1 MLTSVSASEERNTNS
16 ENSYFDGLRSDF
28 LKILGEI
35 LSQKKISPKACHDAR
50 VIERRLRIYLSLPEK
65 NKKLKKLSK
74 ELKNFHQTLSE
85 LRMNDV
91 IFNSF
96 KERVKEANH
105 PLLKVKEDLK
115 QERKKL
121 KQQALKNLNASSLQ
135 NILQDPKG
143 LTKKI
148 TLKNADALPKKK
160 GQILKKIKQ
169 NLGFFLK
176 NQKLKNLHPLRVSL
190 KKWRYL
196 LEIENSFSPL
206 KNDKALTQLKILQ
219 DELGLI
225 QDRLHLKEKLIGLSH
240 GPAQTQ
246 KAAQE
251 WVREIKLKN
260 KNALLQWK
268 QEGKNVIESVLT
280 LQT

>member
-1 MLTSVSASEERNTNS
+1 MLTSVSPSEEPNS
-16 ENSYFDGLRSDF
+16 NLENSYFEGLRGDF
-28 LKILGEI
+28 LKILNEI
-35 LSQKKISPKACHDAR
+35 LSQKKISPKACHNAR
-50 VIERRLRIYLSLPEK
+50 VIERRLRTYLSLPEK

-74 ELKNFHQTLSE
+74 ELKNFHRTLSE
-85 LRMNDV
+85 LRINDV
-91 IFNSF
+91 VLDSF

-105 PLLKVKEDLK
+105 PLFRVKEHLK

-121 KQQALKNLNASSLQ
+121 KQKTLKNLKAISLQ
-135 NILQDPKG
+135 RILQDTKD
-143 LTKKI
+143 LLKKI
-148 TLKNADALPKKK
+148 TPKTPNSLLKRRE
-160 GQILKKIKQ
+160 QILKKLNK
-169 NLGFFLK
+169 NLNFFLK
-176 NQKLKNLHPLRVSL
+176 NQRLKNLHPLRISL

-196 LEIENSFSPL
+196 LEIENSFFPL

-225 QDRLHLKEKLIGLSH
+225 QDRLHLKEKLSGLSH
-240 GPAQTQ
+240 VPAQTR

-268 QEGKNVIESVLT
+268 QEGKNMIESILT
-280 LQT
+280 L